1 MANVKIEK
9 NDLKKCFW
17 RNLFGLQMGWNYEK
31 MQGLGYCY
39 AIMPALRKLYQGEA
53 LHNAVKTHLGFFNTT
68 PAMSNLILGANI
80 ALEEQIGHDAEGV
93 AGVKAGLMGPFAGVG
108 DVAFV
113 AIYRAIVFSIAAY
126 LALQGSV
133 IGLVIMMACGVAIWW
148 VRYQF
153 TLIGYNQGTK
163 IAAGMGN
170 ALKNLTEAASIL
182 GLVVIGAMA
191 PSVISA
197 RLTHLSYSLS
207 FADMDLGTEEAA
219 AVTRNIQ
226 TDFLDII
233 MPGIWP
239 LAIVL
244 FAFWLLGKKWMNT
257 TRLIL
262 ALFILGFF
270 IGNLHTMLG
279 MS

>member
-1 MANVKIEK
+1 
-9 NDLKKCFW
+9 
-17 RNLFGLQMGWNYEK
+17 MGWNYEK

-39 AIMPALRKLYQGEA
+39 AIMPILRKLYQGEE
-53 LHNAVKTHLGFFNTT
+53 LKNAVKTHLGFFNTT
-68 PAMSNLILGANI
+68 PAMANLILGANI
-80 ALEEQIGHDAEGV
+80 AVEEQLGHDTEGI
-93 AGVKAGLMGPFAGVG
+93 AGIKTGLMGPFAGVG
-108 DVAFV
+108 DVVFV

-126 LALQGSV
+126 LALQGSA
-133 IGLVIMMACGVAIWW
+133 IGLGIVMVCAVAIWW

-163 IAAGMGN
+163 IATGMGS

-182 GLVVIGAMA
+182 GLTVIG
-191 PSVISA
+191 A

-207 FADMDLGTEEAA
+207 FADMDIGTEEAVT
-219 AVTRNIQ
+219 VTRNIQ
-226 TDFLDII
+226 TDFIDVI
-233 MPGIWP
+233 MPGMWP

-244 FAFWLLGKKWMNT
+244 FAFWLLGKKWMNS
-257 TRLIL
+257 TRLII

-279 MS
+279 M